1 MTRKINRRTF
11 ITESAK
17 LGLSALVGGSVLPHI
32 CSGASTAVSGAG
44 SADIA
49 IVTGANY
56 FNNTINAVTLL
67 GGMEKFVAKGVKVG
81 LLVNSSFDKPGTYV
95 MPEVALAAIKM
106 CYDAGAKEITL
117 LNNTPEEYWGR
128 SGLSKKYSS
137 EIKKLKSADVNF
149 TKIKIP
155 QGKKLKEAEVVKELM
170 KCDVFINIA
179 KTKDHSGTKFT
190 GTMKNMMG
198 ATSRTTNGFFHFGSN
213 PDSKD
218 PYNDVEFLSQCI
230 ADLNLIRRP
239 HLCIADATEF
249 ITTNGPF
256 GPGKI
261 TKPQHVIAGVDGIAV
276 DSHCATLLG
285 LSGNEVIMIRKG
297 HEQGLGEIDL
307 KKLKIQKAK
316 MQAAQS
322 G

>member
-17 LGLSALVGGSVLPHI
+17 LGLSALVGSSVLPRM
-32 CSGASTAVSGAG
+32 CNGASTVVSGAG
-44 SADIA
+44 SADITV
-49 IVTGANY
+49 VTGEDY

-67 GGMEKFVAKGVKVG
+67 GGMEKFIAKGVKVG
-81 LLVNSSFDKPGTYV
+81 LLVNSSFKNPGTYV

-117 LNNTPEEYWGR
+117 LNKTPEEYWGR

-137 EIKKLKSADVNF
+137 EIKKLKPAADSFIKV
-149 TKIKIP
+149 KIP
-155 QGKKLKEAEVVKELM
+155 QGKALKEAEIVKALTE
-170 KCDVFINIA
+170 CDVFINIP

-198 ATSRTTNGFFHFGSN
+198 ATSRTTNGFFHFGANSEA
-213 PDSKD
+213 KD
-218 PYNDVEFLSQCI
+218 PYNDVPFLSQCI

-261 TKPQHVIAGVDGIAV
+261 TKPRHVIAGVDGIAV
-276 DSHCATLLG
+276 DSYCATLLE
-285 LSGNEVIMIRKG
+285 LSGKDVIMIRKG

-307 KKLKIQKAK
+307 KKLNIQKVMA
-316 MQAAQS
+316 S
-322 G
+322 